1 LGDFGVLDKQF
12 YSFGF
17 GISFGS
23 AVTRFSCSKTAQ
35 SFLNL
40 KRLLMVD
47 RFTAVKPHGFLF
59 CSKPA

>member
-47 RFTAVKPHGFLF
+47 RFTAVKPH
-59 CSKPA
+59 